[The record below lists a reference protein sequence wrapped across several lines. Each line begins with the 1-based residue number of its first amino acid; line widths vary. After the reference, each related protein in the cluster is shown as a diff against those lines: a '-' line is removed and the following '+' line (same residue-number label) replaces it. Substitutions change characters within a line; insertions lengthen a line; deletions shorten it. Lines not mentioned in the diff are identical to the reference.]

1 MQYFID
7 SIHQYSLYEYLWFF
21 VIYAV
26 GGWCLEVS
34 YHVVTK
40 GHFINRGFLN
50 GPVCPIYGFGM
61 LIVIICLLPLKDN
74 KVIMFFGSVV
84 LATLLELVTGFLLE
98 KLFHERWWDYSKE
111 PFNFHGYICLK
122 FSIEWGIACLIV
134 VDVVHTF
141 FAGIIKHFPRVPGI
155 ILLVVCLAIFAADC
169 VATVITIRGFNN
181 RLRLMNEV
189 GARIRKLSDTM
200 GEDITDATLHGIE
213 KGQQVKEQLDDT
225 KERLD
230 ERSAAVKKDLEAKK
244 QLMNERSEAVRQDID
259 EKSAEFRK
267 QIAEGKEKFSE
278 VSADIKEQIETR
290 RTGSAAER
298 AEKRAQAEK
307 ELAALRVRLE
317 KLRAPQARGQ
327 RRLLRAFPEMK
338 NARFADEIELL
349 KKVAEDSRKNRKNK
363 EEKK

>member
-21 VIYAV
+21 IIYAV

-74 KVIMFFGSVV
+74 KMIMFFGSIV

-141 FAGIIKHFPRVPGI
+141 FASIIKHFPRVPGI
-155 ILLVVCLAIFAADC
+155 ILLVICLAVFVADC

-189 GARIRKLSDTM
+189 GARIRKLSDAM

-213 KGQQVKEQLDDT
+213 KSQHVKEQIDDT

-230 ERSAAVKKDLEAKK
+230 ERSAAVRK
-244 QLMNERSEAVRQDID
+244 DID

-267 QIAEGKEKFSE
+267 QLAEGREKFSE
-278 VSADIKEQIETR
+278 VSADIKEQIEIK
-290 RTGSAAER
+290 RTGSAEER

-307 ELAALRVRLE
+307 ELAALRIRLE

-327 RRLLRAFPEMK
+327 RRLLRAFPEMN
-338 NARFADEIELL
+338 NARFTDEIELL
-349 KKVAEDSRKNRKNK
+349 KKVAENSRKNRKSNRS
-363 EEKK
+363 

>member
-21 VIYAV
+21 IIYAV

-74 KVIMFFGSVV
+74 KVIMFFGSIV

-141 FAGIIKHFPRVPGI
+141 FASIIKHFPRVPGI
-155 ILLVVCLAIFAADC
+155 ILLVICLAVFVADC

-189 GARIRKLSDTM
+189 GARIRKLSDAM

-213 KGQQVKEQLDDT
+213 KSQHVKEQIDDT

-230 ERSAAVKKDLEAKK
+230 ERSAAVRK
-244 QLMNERSEAVRQDID
+244 DID

-267 QIAEGKEKFSE
+267 QLAEGREKFSE
-278 VSADIKEQIETR
+278 VSADIKEQIEIK
-290 RTGSAAER
+290 RTGSAEER

-307 ELAALRVRLE
+307 ELAALRIRLE

-327 RRLLRAFPEMK
+327 RRLLRAFPEMN
-338 NARFADEIELL
+338 NARFTDEIELL
-349 KKVAEDSRKNRKNK
+349 KKVAENSRKNRKNK
-363 EEKK
+363 QKNKQEK

>member
-21 VIYAV
+21 IIYAV

-74 KVIMFFGSVV
+74 KMIMFFGSIV

-134 VDVVHTF
+134 VDLVHTF
-141 FAGIIKHFPRVPGI
+141 FASIIKHFPRAPGI
-155 ILLVVCLAIFAADC
+155 ILLTVCLAIFAADC
-169 VATVITIRGFNN
+169 VATVITVRGFNN

-189 GARIRKLSDTM
+189 GARIRKLSDAM

-213 KGQQVKEQLDDT
+213 KSQQVKEQIDDT

-230 ERSAAVKKDLEAKK
+230 ERSAAVRK
-244 QLMNERSEAVRQDID
+244 DID

-267 QIAEGKEKFSE
+267 QLAEGREKFSE
-278 VSADIKEQIETR
+278 VSADIKEQIEIK
-290 RTGSAAER
+290 RTGSAEER

-307 ELAALRVRLE
+307 ELAALRIRLE

-327 RRLLRAFPEMK
+327 RRLLRAFPEMN
-338 NARFADEIELL
+338 NARFTDEIELL
-349 KKVAEDSRKNRKNK
+349 KKVAENSRKNRKNK
-363 EEKK
+363 QKNKQEK

>member
-7 SIHQYSLYEYLWFF
+7 AVHQYSLYEYLWFF
-21 VIYAV
+21 VIYAI

-61 LIVIICLLPLKDN
+61 IIVIICLLPLKDN
-74 KVIMFFGSVV
+74 KVIMFFGSIV

-134 VDVVHTF
+134 VDVIHAF
-141 FAGIIKHFPRVPGI
+141 FAGIIKHFPKVPGV
-155 ILLVVCLAIFAADC
+155 ILLVVCLAVFAADC
-169 VATVITIRGFNN
+169 IVTVMTIRGFNN
-181 RLRLMNEV
+181 RLRLMNEI
-189 GARIRKLSDTM
+189 GGRIRKLSENM

-213 KGQQVKEQLDDT
+213 KSREVKEQLDDT
-225 KERLD
+225 KEKID
-230 ERSAAVKKDLEAKK
+230 ERSAAVKKDLEEKK
-244 QLMNERSEAVRQDID
+244 RLINERSEAVLQGLD
-259 EKSAEFRK
+259 EKSDEFKK
-267 QIAEGKEKFSE
+267 QLTEGKEKFNE
-278 VSADIKEQIETR
+278 VSADIKEQIETKR
-290 RTGSAAER
+290 QESAEER
-298 AEKRAQAEK
+298 AERREQMEK
-307 ELAALRVRLE
+307 ELASLKTRLE

-338 NARFADEIELL
+338 NAKFAEEIELL
-349 KKVAEDSRKNRKNK
+349 KKVAEEGRKSRKS
-363 EEKK
+363 KKDAR

>member
-21 VIYAV
+21 IIYAV

-74 KVIMFFGSVV
+74 KVIMFFGSIV

-141 FAGIIKHFPRVPGI
+141 FASIIKHFPRVPGI
-155 ILLVVCLAIFAADC
+155 ILLVICLAVFVADC

-189 GARIRKLSDTM
+189 GARIRKLSDAM

-213 KGQQVKEQLDDT
+213 KSQQVKEQIDDT

-230 ERSAAVKKDLEAKK
+230 ERSAAVRK
-244 QLMNERSEAVRQDID
+244 DID

-267 QIAEGKEKFSE
+267 QLAEGREKLSE
-278 VSADIKEQIETR
+278 VSADIKEQIEIK
-290 RTGSAAER
+290 RTASAEER
-298 AEKRAQAEK
+298 AKKRAQTEK
-307 ELAALRVRLE
+307 ELAALRIRLE

-327 RRLLRAFPEMK
+327 RRLLRAFPEMN
-338 NARFADEIELL
+338 NARFTDEIELL

-363 EEKK
+363 QKNKQEK

>member
-21 VIYAV
+21 IIYAV

-74 KVIMFFGSVV
+74 KVIMFFGSIV

-134 VDVVHTF
+134 VDLVHTF

-155 ILLVVCLAIFAADC
+155 ILLVICLAVFVADC
-169 VATVITIRGFNN
+169 VATVITVRGFNN

-189 GARIRKLSDTM
+189 GARIRKLSDAM

-213 KGQQVKEQLDDT
+213 KSQQVKEQIDDT

-230 ERSAAVKKDLEAKK
+230 ERSAAVRK
-244 QLMNERSEAVRQDID
+244 DID

-267 QIAEGKEKFSE
+267 QLAEGREKFSE
-278 VSADIKEQIETR
+278 VSADIKEQIEIK
-290 RTGSAAER
+290 RTGSAEER

-307 ELAALRVRLE
+307 ELAALRIRLE

-327 RRLLRAFPEMK
+327 RRLLRAFPEMN
-338 NARFADEIELL
+338 NARFTDEIELL
-349 KKVAEDSRKNRKNK
+349 KKVAEDSRKKRKSKHKNK
-363 EEKK
+363 QEK

>member
-7 SIHQYSLYEYLWFF
+7 SIHQYSLYEYLCFF
-21 VIYAV
+21 IIYAV

-74 KVIMFFGSVV
+74 KMIMFFGSIV

-134 VDVVHTF
+134 VDLVHTF

-155 ILLVVCLAIFAADC
+155 ILLAVCLAIFAADC
-169 VATVITIRGFNN
+169 VATVITVRGFNN

-189 GARIRKLSDTM
+189 GARIRKLSDAM

-213 KGQQVKEQLDDT
+213 KSQQVKEQIDDT

-230 ERSAAVKKDLEAKK
+230 ER
-244 QLMNERSEAVRQDID
+244 
-259 EKSAEFRK
+259 
-267 QIAEGKEKFSE
+267 
-278 VSADIKEQIETR
+278 
-290 RTGSAAER
+290 
-298 AEKRAQAEK
+298 
-307 ELAALRVRLE
+307 
-317 KLRAPQARGQ
+317 
-327 RRLLRAFPEMK
+327 
-338 NARFADEIELL
+338 
-349 KKVAEDSRKNRKNK
+349 
-363 EEKK
+363 

>member
-21 VIYAV
+21 IIYAV

-74 KVIMFFGSVV
+74 KMIMFFGSIV
-84 LATLLELVTGFLLE
+84 LATLLELVTGFMLE

-134 VDVVHTF
+134 VDLVHTF

-169 VATVITIRGFNN
+169 VATVITVRGFNN

-189 GARIRKLSDTM
+189 GARIRKLSDAM

-213 KGQQVKEQLDDT
+213 KSQQVKEQIDDT

-230 ERSAAVKKDLEAKK
+230 ERSAAVRK
-244 QLMNERSEAVRQDID
+244 DID

-267 QIAEGKEKFSE
+267 QLAEGREKFSE
-278 VSADIKEQIETR
+278 VSADIKEQIEIK
-290 RTGSAAER
+290 RTGSAEER

-307 ELAALRVRLE
+307 ELAALRIRLE

-327 RRLLRAFPEMK
+327 RRLLRAFPEMN
-338 NARFADEIELL
+338 NARFTDEIELL
-349 KKVAEDSRKNRKNK
+349 KKVAENSRKNRKNK
-363 EEKK
+363 QKNKQEK

>member
-21 VIYAV
+21 IIYAV

-74 KVIMFFGSVV
+74 KMIMFFGSIV

-134 VDVVHTF
+134 VDLVHTF

-155 ILLVVCLAIFAADC
+155 ILLAVCLAIFAADC
-169 VATVITIRGFNN
+169 VATVITVRGFNN

-189 GARIRKLSDTM
+189 GARIRKLSDAM

-213 KGQQVKEQLDDT
+213 KSQQVKEQIDDT

-230 ERSAAVKKDLEAKK
+230 ERSAAVRK
-244 QLMNERSEAVRQDID
+244 DID

-267 QIAEGKEKFSE
+267 QLAEGREKFSE
-278 VSADIKEQIETR
+278 VSADIKEQIEIK
-290 RTGSAAER
+290 RTGSAEER

-307 ELAALRVRLE
+307 ELAALRIRLE

-327 RRLLRAFPEMK
+327 RRLLRAFPEMN
-338 NARFADEIELL
+338 NARFTDEIELL
-349 KKVAEDSRKNRKNK
+349 KKVAENSRKNRKNK
-363 EEKK
+363 QKNKQEKQ

>member
-21 VIYAV
+21 IIYAV

-74 KVIMFFGSVV
+74 KMIMFFGSIV

-134 VDVVHTF
+134 VDLVHTF
-141 FAGIIKHFPRVPGI
+141 FASIIKHFPRVPGI

-169 VATVITIRGFNN
+169 VATVITVRGFNN

-189 GARIRKLSDTM
+189 GARIRKLSDAM

-213 KGQQVKEQLDDT
+213 KSQQVKEQIDDT

-230 ERSAAVKKDLEAKK
+230 ERSAAVRK
-244 QLMNERSEAVRQDID
+244 DID

-267 QIAEGKEKFSE
+267 QLAEGREKFSE
-278 VSADIKEQIETR
+278 VSADIKEQIEIK
-290 RTGSAAER
+290 RTGSAEER

-307 ELAALRVRLE
+307 ELAALRIRLE

-327 RRLLRAFPEMK
+327 RRLLRAFPEMN
-338 NARFADEIELL
+338 NARFTDEIELL
-349 KKVAEDSRKNRKNK
+349 KKVAENSRKNRKNK
-363 EEKK
+363 QKNKQEK